1 MQQEQQG
8 GYESFSGFVAA
19 RQNALLRT
27 AVLISGDEH
36 LAQDLVQDALVK
48 LALRWDRV
56 GPDRPEAYV
65 RTILVRD
72 LISWRR
78 RYRRERLGADADQA
92 VVDPSAGADDR
103 LVLRAALARLTPKQ
117 RAVLVLR
124 FLEDLSEHQAADVLG
139 VTVGTVKSQTHAAL
153 AKLRLLAPELARPI
167 EYGGHRD

>member
-1 MQQEQQG
+1 VLED
-8 GYESFSGFVAA
+8 GYGSFADFVAA
-19 RQNALLRT
+19 RQGALLRT

-56 GPDRPEAYV
+56 GADRPEAYV
-65 RTILVRD
+65 RTILLRD

-78 RYRRERLGADADQA
+78 RYRWERLGVDADLPEG
-92 VVDPSAGADDR
+92 DPSGNSDDR
-103 LVLRAALARLTPKQ
+103 VVLRAALARLTRKQ

-124 FLEDLSEHQAADVLG
+124 FLEDLSEHQTADLLG

-153 AKLRLLAPELARPI
+153 ARLRVLAPELTRPI
-167 EYGGHRD
+167 EQGGHRD

>member
-1 MQQEQQG
+1 VLED
-8 GYESFSGFVAA
+8 GYGSFADFVAA
-19 RQNALLRT
+19 RQAALLRT

-56 GPDRPEAYV
+56 GGDRPEAYV
-65 RTILVRD
+65 RTILLRD

-78 RYRRERLGADADQA
+78 RYRWERLGVDADLPEA
-92 VVDPSAGADDR
+92 DPSGNSDDR
-103 LVLRAALARLTPKQ
+103 VVLRAALARLTRKQ

-124 FLEDLSEHQAADVLG
+124 FMEDLSEHQAADLLG

-153 AKLRLLAPELARPI
+153 ARLRILAPELARPI
-167 EYGGHRD
+167 EQGGHRD